1 MAIASGEKNAKS
13 IGSWQELFVPKTTA
27 RVKRL
32 RENAIRTPEVSLERV
47 RTEMKIGDKYDK
59 EPRILQRA
67 YFYQTYLKDKTVFIA
82 DVISTARSAV
92 RPSRVPPPAG
102 WKRKWTT
109 R

>member
-1 MAIASGEKNAKS
+1 MAIAANEKNAKS

-32 RENAIRTPEVSLERV
+32 RENAIRTPEVCLERV

-59 EPRILQRA
+59 LSRILQRA

-82 DVISTARSAV
+82 DDELIVGNINSKVRGSTIEGS
-92 RPSRVPPPAG
+92 
-102 WKRKWTT
+102 TT
-109 R
+109 RWLE

>member
-82 DVISTARSAV
+82 DDELIVGNINSKV
-92 RPSRVPPPAG
+92 RG
-102 WKRKWTT
+102 
-109 R
+109 